1 MIIVDRFRDSI
12 IFVQNQYTHKVRRIN
27 EILMHFSM
35 LMLMLVCLHEVV
47 HKILISSFQLQEG
60 QNRKTILLAKVT
72 LTTSI
77 IGPTLHFYDTVPLKP
92 RKLLGVIIFFTC
104 PPSRNVTC

>member
-1 MIIVDRFRDSI
+1 
-12 IFVQNQYTHKVRRIN
+12 
-27 EILMHFSM
+27 MHFSM

-72 LTTSI
+72 D
-77 IGPTLHFYDTVPLKP
+77 GPSLHFGDTVTL
-92 RKLLGVIIFFTC
+92 T
-104 PPSRNVTC
+104 